1 MPPAR
6 IPLLQTIIMNQCQQ
20 QPEENFYEVL
30 GLTTDATPKKIRKAY
45 LQKSLAHHPDKNPGN
60 ETEARVQFI
69 QIGQAYETLSDPARK
84 VQYDRE
90 LLRGGGAASWRERWE
105 AAATGSTPSSSPSND
120 DDTYADAA
128 YRSYATKF
136 DTFASTLSEEEL
148 AAAAGIASVVGSIVG
163 SIVGA
168 KLGKNSGSVA
178 GRALGT
184 AGSLVGSLV
193 GSRAGVDLV
202 QSLHER
208 SVDRIA
214 YDERR
219 REAVARGE
227 AVPERPP
234 PNGAGTAAAAAVG
247 WDRLRK
253 GVGRTMEQVAS
264 NVQDSFAAKGPDGTS
279 ARESAVNGGNGRAG
293 TNGWRNVVS
302 GAAASMAAAAAA
314 ANNANSANAGG
325 NGRRR

>member
-1 MPPAR
+1 
-6 IPLLQTIIMNQCQQ
+6 MNQCQ

-30 GLTTDATPKKIRKAY
+30 GLTTDATPKQIRKAY

-60 ETEARVQFI
+60 ETEARAQFI
-69 QIGQAYETLSDPARK
+69 HIGQAYETLSDPAQK
-84 VQYDRE
+84 AQYDRE

-105 AAATGSTPSSSPSND
+105 AAAAAAGSTPSSSPSNTSND
-120 DDTYADAA
+120 ATYADAA

-184 AGSLVGSLV
+184 AGSLVGSIV

-279 ARESAVNGGNGRAG
+279 ARASANGGNGRAG
-293 TNGWRNVVS
+293 TNGWRNVV
-302 GAAASMAAAAAA
+302 GAAASMAAAAGAS
-314 ANNANSANAGG
+314 NNANSANAGG

>member
-1 MPPAR
+1 MS
-6 IPLLQTIIMNQCQQ
+6 QCQ
-20 QPEENFYEVL
+20 QPEENLYEVL
-30 GLTTDATPKKIRKAY
+30 GLATDATSKQIRKAY
-45 LQKSLAHHPDKNPGN
+45 LRKSLSHHPDKNPGN
-60 ETEARVQFI
+60 EKEARAQFVK
-69 QIGQAYETLSDPARK
+69 IGQAYEILSDPVQKA
-84 VQYDRE
+84 QYDRE
-90 LLRGGGAASWRERWE
+90 LLRGGGATSWRERWE
-105 AAATGSTPSSSPSND
+105 AAAAAAGSASSSGTNDATTNSSN
-120 DDTYADAA
+120 ADAA

-136 DTFASTLSEEEL
+136 DAFVSTLSEEEL

-184 AGSLVGSLV
+184 AGSLVGSIV

-202 QSLHER
+202 QSIHGR

-214 YDERR
+214 YEEWR
-219 REAVARGE
+219 REAMERGE

-234 PNGAGTAAAAAVG
+234 PNGAGTAAAAAAG

-253 GVGRTMEQVAS
+253 GMGRTMEQVAS
-264 NVQDSFAAKGPDGTS
+264 NVQDSFAVNGPDGTS
-279 ARESAVNGGNGRAG
+279 ARAGANDNNGRAS
-293 TNGWRNVVS
+293 TNDRWRNVA
-302 GAAASMAAAAAA
+302 GAAASMASMAAAAAA
-314 ANNANSANAGG
+314 ANNGNAPNSGG